1 MAAGKLVSI
10 ILATGLS
17 AVMLS
22 ACGRKGDL
30 DTPYDAAVQARKDA
44 QQNNQPVPP
53 EPKKPVADRK
63 FILDP
68 LI

>member
-22 ACGRKGDL
+22 GCGRKGDL

-53 EPKKPVADRK
+53 EPKKPVTDRK